1 MAKAENE
8 TKERS
13 LNDIFGELEEV
24 IKGLEAEDVL
34 LEDSFRLYHSGIDM
48 LRKCSDKVDK
58 IEKEMLVLDE
68 EGETHEF

>member
-24 IKGLEAEDVL
+24 IKGLEAEDIS

-48 LRKCSDKVDK
+48 LRKCSDKVDE